1 MGYRITLAKEDFKF
15 SGSHFTVFGPDQA
28 ERLHGHNYYVTV
40 ELTVSSLD
48 PDLGMAFDFNLIKPL
63 MREIT
68 ASMDEFILLPAN
80 SPFVKLE
87 TLAKTTVVHFSGK
100 RYELPNEDVKVLPL
114 VNITTEE
121 LARYITEEL
130 MQKLKGTP
138 LTRLKRVSIGVEE
151 TRGQATFF
159 ELSV

>member
-1 MGYRITLAKEDFKF
+1 MSYRIALAKEDFKF
-15 SGSHFTVFGPDQA
+15 SGSHFTVFGPDRA

-40 ELTVSSLD
+40 ELTVASLD
-48 PDLGMAFDFNLIKPL
+48 PDLGMAFDFNLIKPML
-63 MREIT
+63 RAIT
-68 ASMDEFILLPAN
+68 AGMDEYILLPAN

-87 TLAKTTVVHFSGK
+87 ALARSTVVHFSGK

-121 LARYITEEL
+121 LARFIAEEL
-130 MQKLKGTP
+130 LRKLQGQS
-138 LTRLKRVSIGVEE
+138 LTQLQRISIGVEE